1 MSIWQQILMR
11 VVSGVLT
18 VFVLALLGIVTVA

>member
-11 VVSGVLT
+11 VMSGVLT
-18 VFVLALLGIVTVA
+18 VFVLTLLGIVTVA